1 MPSHMKALATLSRTF
16 YTGCNDCRHAF
27 SYEGVS
33 NNPAELGESIK
44 KKRCH
49 TFSYEGVSNEAIDLV
64 EAIHNV
70 VMPSHMKALAT

>member
-33 NNPAELGESIK
+33 N
-44 KKRCH
+44 
-49 TFSYEGVSNEAIDLV
+49 EAIDLV

-70 VMPSHMKALAT
+70 VMPSHMKELATPRKEEFTFANALSCLLI